1 MTDAHNPYA
10 EPEDTETQEDR
21 KARLENEVKGEIGD
35 IVWLMN
41 NGKRGRR
48 IVRRLLDQAGVYQL
62 SYTGEALS
70 TAFNE
75 GRRNHGLRL
84 MDLVTTHCPE
94 QYVLLLRER
103 SDNVD

>member
-1 MTDAHNPYA
+1 MTDEYNPYV
-10 EPEDTETQEDR
+10 EPAGAETQEDR

-35 IVWLMN
+35 IVWLMSN
-41 NGKRGRR
+41 KRGRR
-48 IVRRLLDQAGVYQL
+48 IVHRLLDQAGIYHQ

-75 GRRNHGLRL
+75 GRRSRGLKL
-84 MDLVTTHCPE
+84 IDVITTHCPD
-94 QYVLLLRER
+94 QYALLLKER

>member
-10 EPEDTETQEDR
+10 EPEDAETQEDR
-21 KARLENEVKGEIGD
+21 KARLENEVKGEVGD
-35 IVWLMN
+35 IVWLMSN
-41 NGKRGRR
+41 KRGRR

-75 GRRNHGLRL
+75 GRRSAGNKLIAI
-84 MDLVTTHCPE
+84 VAAHCPE
-94 QYVLLLRER
+94 HYTLLLKER

>member
-35 IVWLMN
+35 IVWLMSN
-41 NGKRGRR
+41 KRGRR
-48 IVRRLLDQAGVYQL
+48 IVHRLLDQAGVYHQ

-75 GRRNHGLRL
+75 GRRSRGLKL
-84 MDLVTTHCPE
+84 IDMITAHCPE
-94 QYVLLLRER
+94 QYALLLRER